1 MMGTEQP
8 PPDQMNAALLSWAQ
22 GLAPHGLFTTDTQ
35 LRIQNWNGWMHLQTG
50 LHAGKVRNQHLLRLF
65 PELQERHLHEYYERA
80 LKGEASMLAASF
92 HGCLL
97 RMPSTFR
104 EADSPHMLQTA
115 RISPLL
121 LDGLICGTITTIED
135 VTQREHQNTA
145 LRRQHERDE
154 LLSWSL
160 GHLLKAEETEALVRD
175 LFSRVATFLKA
186 DIYSYHLVQPDTATL
201 NLQSAAGIPRPDEAR
216 VAELPFLKA
225 IAASGGGDLKP
236 VLLTNILQSVEPG
249 TAVLQSLGLRSF
261 SCYPLI
267 AGHQPLG
274 ALCFGSREKDQFTP
288 EDLDLISIIS
298 QHVAVA
304 MERTG
309 REQALK
315 AAREQLSRYADDL
328 EKQVAERT
336 AALEETIKELESFT
350 YSVAH
355 DLRAPIRSFKGY
367 TNMLLEDHASQIPTE
382 ALRVVERI
390 QRSADRMDNLTKDLL
405 RYSKVSREKT
415 ELVPTKIEDALHEA
429 LVPLRSHLS
438 KDAITIEPPL
448 HPVLAQHVLL
458 QQCLSNLLENAVKFV
473 QPGKEPRLLIHTEL
487 LENQPCGNPHLEA
500 LLDTAHAPFHP
511 VPPAVQPQVDER
523 KFPKGYRHPACVR
536 IWIED
541 NGIGIA
547 PEFQKKIFGLF
558 ERVGDLTNYQGT
570 GIGLAIVAK
579 ATQRMGGTC
588 GVESKPGEGSRF
600 WIELLAA
607 T

>member
-1 MMGTEQP
+1 MMGTEEKV
-8 PPDQMNAALLSWAQ
+8 PPDQMNSALLSWAQ
-22 GLAPHGLFTTDTQ
+22 GLASHGLFTTDTQ

-50 LHAGKVRNQHLLRLF
+50 LRAEKVRHQHLLQLF
-65 PELQERHLHEYYERA
+65 PELQQRHINEYYERA

-92 HGCLL
+92 HGCLI

-115 RISPLL
+115 RISPLV
-121 LDGLICGTITTIED
+121 LDGTICGTITTIED
-135 VTQREHQNTA
+135 VTQREHQNNV
-145 LRRQHERDE
+145 LRRQHEKDE

-160 GHLLKAEETEALVRD
+160 GHLLKGNEPETLVRD

-186 DIYSYHLVQPDTATL
+186 DIYSYHLVQPASTTL
-201 NLQSAAGIPRPDEAR
+201 KLQNAAGVTQAQEIRI
-216 VAELPFLKA
+216 AELPFLQSL
-225 IAASGGGDLKP
+225 AAEGTGERKP
-236 VLLTNILQSVEPG
+236 VLLTNILESVEPG
-249 TAVLQSLGLRSF
+249 AAVLQSLGLRSF
-261 SCYPLI
+261 SCHPLM
-267 AGHQPLG
+267 AGQQPLG
-274 ALCFGSREKDQFTP
+274 ALCFGSREKDQFSP

-309 REQALK
+309 REKALQ
-315 AAREQLSRYADDL
+315 AAREKLSGYADDL

-336 AALEETIKELESFT
+336 AALEETIRELESFT

-367 TNMLLEDHASQIPTE
+367 TNMLLEDHGSSIPPD
-382 ALRVVERI
+382 ALQVVERI
-390 QRSADRMDNLTKDLL
+390 QRSAERMDNLTKDLL
-405 RYSKVSREKT
+405 RYSKVAREKA
-415 ELVPTKIEDALHEA
+415 ELVPIRIEDVLHEV
-429 LVPLRSHLS
+429 LLPLRSHLNE
-438 KDAITIEPPL
+438 DAVTIQGPL

-458 QQCLSNLLENAVKFV
+458 QQCLSNLIENALKFV
-473 QPGKEPRLLIHTEL
+473 PHGKRPRVIIRTEL

-511 VPPAVQPQVDER
+511 VQQQSEER
-523 KFPKGYRHPACVR
+523 KFPKGFRHPACVR
-536 IWIED
+536 VWVED

-558 ERVGDLTNYQGT
+558 ERVGELSSYQGT

-579 ATQRMGGTC
+579 AAQRMGGAC
-588 GVESKPGEGSRF
+588 GVESKLGEGSRF
-600 WIELLAA
+600 WLELLAA
-607 T
+607 S